1 MQKYIF
7 NNWSIEKGD
16 YKRDESTTWRY
27 QKKLQV
33 RRTIR
38 KILLIILYCII
49 VAGISFLIFSD

>member
-1 MQKYIF
+1 MQKNIF

-33 RRTIR
+33 RRTIK
-38 KILLIILYCII
+38 KILLIILYCIV